1 MYELFLRVVDLVELF
16 GYFGVFI
23 MTFIESTFVPI
34 PAEVTLIPAGYLVQ
48 KGEMNFL
55 LVWFVRTLGT
65 MCGSLFNYSIAYH
78 FGRTLLIK
86 YGKYMFMNQER
97 LEAMEFFMKRHGAIS
112 MFSGRLLPGVKHFI
126 SFPAGLGKMDIR
138 IFALFTFLGGALW
151 CLILLILGYMIGLNE
166 GLISKYLK
174 QINFILFVSIVC
186 LVSFYIWKRR
196 IKPQDIE

>member
-1 MYELFLRVVDLVELF
+1 MYELFLKVVDLVGLF
-16 GYFGVFI
+16 GYFGIFI
-23 MTFIESTFVPI
+23 MTFIESTFVPV
-34 PAEVTLIPAGYLVQ
+34 PAEVTLIPAGYLIQ
-48 KGEMNFL
+48 RGDMNFF
-55 LVWFVRTLGT
+55 LVWFVSTCGTL
-65 MCGSLFNYSIAYH
+65 CGSLFNYSIAYH
-78 FGRTLLIK
+78 FGRAILLK
-86 YGKYMFMNQER
+86 YGKYMFMNKER

-126 SFPAGLGKMDIR
+126 SFPAGLGKMDLR

-151 CLILLILGYMIGLNE
+151 CLILLTLGYMIGLNE